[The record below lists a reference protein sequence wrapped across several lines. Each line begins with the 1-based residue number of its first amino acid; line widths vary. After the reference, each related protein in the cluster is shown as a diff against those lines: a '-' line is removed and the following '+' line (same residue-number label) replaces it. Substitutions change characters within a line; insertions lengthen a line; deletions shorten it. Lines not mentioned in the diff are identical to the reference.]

1 MKNFAGIL
9 VVSRMNTDSRNA
21 VRFGVSIARK
31 HDAKLLVLH
40 LIADSVDMA
49 GVYLPGRFPE
59 EDIANYLMEQKE
71 VKKKLDEVIKNEMK
85 GGFPMKE
92 LVRDGDPVHE
102 IVKLVG
108 EEKIDLIVML
118 AHEEG
123 RLEHAL
129 FGGEN
134 DAIIRRMPCSIL
146 LVKQEPEPV
155 HW

>member
-9 VVSRMNTDSRNA
+9 VVSRMNSDSRDA
-21 VRFGVSIARK
+21 VRFGVSLARK

-40 LIADSVDMA
+40 LIANTVDMA

-59 EDIANYLMEQKE
+59 EDIANYLKEQQE
-71 VKKKLDEVIKNEMK
+71 VKKQLAEVIKKEMK

-92 LVRDGDPVHE
+92 LVRDGDPVDE

-108 EEKIDLIVML
+108 EEKVDLIVML
-118 AHEEG
+118 AHQEG
-123 RLEHAL
+123 RFEHAL

-134 DAIIRRMPCSIL
+134 DAIIRKMPCSIL

>member
-9 VVSRMNTDSRNA
+9 VVSRMNSYSRDA
-21 VRFGVSIARK
+21 VRVGVSLARK
-31 HDAKLLVLH
+31 NDAKLQVLH
-40 LIADSVDMA
+40 LIANPFEMA

-59 EDIANYLMEQKE
+59 EDIANYLVVQQEA
-71 VKKKLDEVIKNEMK
+71 KKQLDEVIKNEMK
-85 GGFPMKE
+85 CGFPIKE
-92 LVRDGDPVHE
+92 IVRDGDPVDE

-108 EEKIDLIVML
+108 EEKVDLIVML

-146 LVKQEPEPV
+146 LVKQESEPV